1 MTSRASG
8 SGAAAGDLTL
18 RTGDLPHVV
27 DDPGAHIC
35 QMFRWSD
42 VDALL
47 MRAGA
52 RSIAASASNWASLGD
67 GQALARL
74 EADAAR
80 WERFLEHEIAACAQP
95 GALDG
100 GTHILFAAAPARVS
114 QGSDGT
120 RGTQTPP

>member
-1 MTSRASG
+1 M
-8 SGAAAGDLTL
+8 
-18 RTGDLPHVV
+18 V
-27 DDPGAHIC
+27 
-35 QMFRWSD
+35 RWSD

-80 WERFLEHEIAACAQP
+80 WERFLEHESRPA
-95 GALDG
+95 
-100 GTHILFAAAPARVS
+100 HSPARWTAARTS
-114 QGSDGT
+114 CS
-120 RGTQTPP
+120 PPRRPA